1 MLKKEDW
8 RIFMQ
13 TRKRRIYY
21 MMMALLLTL
30 CLLSGCITRP
40 QAPAEPDPTAE
51 TTEKAEKYET
61 YQEDSLKV
69 QEEFDQLTEDIFRDN
84 ISKSLI
90 NLHYTVADPAS
101 LGITDYS
108 TGFGDFTLEAMKE
121 DLDDT
126 KDILDQLDG
135 YNKDLLRDDQKLT
148 YDILK
153 SSLSTE
159 VRSEGMELYYQPVAP
174 TIGVQAQLPILLAE
188 YAFYSKKDIDEYLIL
203 LSQID
208 EYYAQIIEFEKAQSA
223 AGLFMCDYILDEVLE
238 SCQGYLLSPEH
249 SFLTE
254 TFAERLDTVEGVTDE
269 EKDAYIE
276 KNRQILESDFIP
288 AYQMLTEELEKLR
301 GTGTTEA
308 GLWSLPKGSDYYKYM
323 IASNTGTSYTTVD
336 DLRKAIENQID
347 SDLMSMSKIIR
358 DNPQVLD
365 LLDNYSFNKT
375 EPKEILED
383 LQKQLPK
390 DFPDLPPCS
399 YTVKYVPKAL
409 EGSLSPAFY
418 LTPPLDNFEN
428 NVIYI
433 NGNDKYSSE
442 DLYTVL
448 AHEGY
453 PGHLYQNVYFLNQNP
468 CHLRSLMSFSSYSEG
483 WATYVENYSY
493 GLDNGL
499 DPMLAEVLAYNNSS
513 TLGLHALLDIN
524 INYYKWTKEQ
534 VAEYLG
540 QYYNIEGTDIVDNM
554 YYAMIANPT
563 NYLEYYV
570 GYLEI
575 IQMRDKAQKT
585 LKDDFN
591 LKEFNKFLLDIGP
604 APFNVITTYFKEWLL
619 NYHLQ

>member
-1 MLKKEDW
+1 MK
-8 RIFMQ
+8 
-13 TRKRRIYY
+13 TRRHKIYY
-21 MMMALLLTL
+21 MIMALLLTL
-30 CLLSGCITRP
+30 CLLSGCITQP
-40 QAPAEPDPTAE
+40 KTAEESGTAAE
-51 TTEKAEKYET
+51 TTEKAEEYET
-61 YQEDSLKV
+61 YEQDALKV
-69 QEEFDQLTEDIFRDN
+69 QETFDQLTEDIFQEN
-84 ISKSLI
+84 VSESLL
-90 NLHYTVADPAS
+90 NLHYTVTDPAS
-101 LGITDYS
+101 LGITEYNS
-108 TGFGDFTLEAMKE
+108 GFGDFSLEYMKE
-121 DLDDT
+121 DLLDT
-126 KDILDQLDG
+126 KNILDELDG
-135 YNKDLLRDDQKLT
+135 YDKELLREDQKLT

-153 SSLSTE
+153 SMLSTE
-159 VRSEGMELYYQPVAP
+159 VRSEGMELYYQPISP
-174 TIGVQAQLPILLAE
+174 TIGVQAQLPVLLAE
-188 YAFYSKKDIDEYLIL
+188 YVFYGKKDIDEYLIL

-208 EYYAQIIEFEKAQSA
+208 EYYAQIIEFEKEQSA

-254 TFAERLDTVEGVTDE
+254 TFASRLDTVEGLTDE
-269 EKDAYIE
+269 EKAAYIE
-276 KNRQILESDFIP
+276 KNKVILESDFIP

-301 GTGTTEA
+301 GTGTTES
-308 GLWSLPKGSDYYKYM
+308 GLWSLPKGSDYYKYL
-323 IASNTGTSYTTVD
+323 IASSTGTSYTTVD
-336 DLRKAIENQID
+336 DLKKAIENQID

-365 LLDNYSFNKT
+365 KLDNYDFSVT
-375 EPKEILED
+375 EPEAILND
-383 LQKQLPK
+383 LQSKIPE
-390 DFPDLPPCS
+390 DFPQLPPCS

-433 NGNDKYSSE
+433 NGNEKYESA
-442 DLYTVL
+442 DLYTTL

-453 PGHLYQNVYFLNQNP
+453 PGHLYQNVYFLNQKP
-468 CHLRSLMSFSSYSEG
+468 CHLRSLMNFSSYSEG

-493 GLDNGL
+493 TLDNGL
-499 DPMLAEVLAYNNSS
+499 DPTLAQVLAYNNSS

-540 QYYNIEGTDIVDNM
+540 QYYNIEGSDIVDNM

-575 IQMRDKAQKT
+575 IQMRDTAQKT
-585 LKDDFN
+585 LKEDFD
-591 LKEFNKFLLDIGP
+591 LKEFHKFLLDIGP
-604 APFNVITTYFKEWLL
+604 APFNVITVYFKEWLL
-619 NYHLQ
+619 NYHLK